1 MIVGLRRNIDYNE
14 AVQLVDK
21 GDFLLGG
28 LAYPATKIVRSPL
41 FQRMANGIE
50 ETHTQQTMNNL
61 DETQRVATMQKISV
75 EAGVSKQDLQE
86 LMSHISRMSQG
97 GQGGQGGGGGGDQD
111 MPPPPGRDVAKE
123 AQDNVLR
130 AQMQSLLEEQ
140 RKMDRHKD
148 MADEL
153 RQRLEA
159 QNSKDTRQEIIRE
172 IHQHHVHPIA
182 VPVPQTPP
190 DPRPLIEFVAS
201 QLAAQN
207 NNIHEVAKNLNMSQ
221 AEILNVLEQNIQNTT
236 NNYSFTPTV
245 INHNNVFQN
254 LTQNLTQNYS
264 IATPAGD
271 RSRSR
276 EPIESSMPMIEDI
289 PQREVIPVLSSARG
303 RSRSRTTKEE
313 PTPQLRRAIKDKS
326 MDVEVEI
333 IPQLPKKKAR
343 PRSQALEEET
353 PQLRKAIK
361 DRPRAE
367 SAEIIPQSEA
377 SGFSP
382 WPKPSTRSRSRAMED
397 EEETPQLTVVQRAVQ
412 LFQKEKQMKGSDM
425 EQIVPHLGNALMRA
439 KAKLL
444 TKRTAERRAS
454 VAPSRSISDIITEVE
469 SKGLPTDLSPRLRK
483 PMKLQMEAF
492 QSRPQLTSFGPTRR
506 TRRTSQNFV

>member
-86 LMSHISRMSQG
+86 LMNHISRMSQG
-97 GQGGQGGGGGGDQD
+97 GQGGGGAGGGGDQD

-148 MADEL
+148 IADEL

-276 EPIESSMPMIEDI
+276 EPIESSMIEDI
-289 PQREVIPVLSSARG
+289 PQRAKEEVIPVMSSARG

-333 IPQLPKKKAR
+333 IPQLPKKKTR

-367 SAEIIPQSEA
+367 STEIIPQL
-377 SGFSP
+377 
-382 WPKPSTRSRSRAMED
+382 TRSRSRAMED
-397 EEETPQLTVVQRAVQ
+397 EEETPQLTVVQRAIQ
-412 LFQKEKQMKGSDM
+412 LFQKEKQIKGSDM

-492 QSRPQLTSFGPTRR
+492 QSRPQVTSFGPTRR
-506 TRRTSQNFV
+506 TRRTSKNFV

>member
-50 ETHTQQTMNNL
+50 DAHTQQTMNNL

-97 GQGGQGGGGGGDQD
+97 GGQGGQGGGGGDQD

-148 MADEL
+148 IADEL

-182 VPVPQTPP
+182 VPIPSTPP

-276 EPIESSMPMIEDI
+276 EPIESSMIEDI
-289 PQREVIPVLSSARG
+289 PQRAKEEVIPVLSSARG

-367 SAEIIPQSEA
+367 SAEIIPQL
-377 SGFSP
+377 
-382 WPKPSTRSRSRAMED
+382 TRSRSRAME
-397 EEETPQLTVVQRAVQ
+397 EEETPQLTVVQRAIQ

-492 QSRPQLTSFGPTRR
+492 QSRPQVTSFGPTRR

>member
-1 MIVGLRRNIDYNE
+1 MIVGLRRNIDYND

-50 ETHTQQTMNNL
+50 DAHTQQTMNNL

-86 LMSHISRMSQG
+86 LMNHISRMSQG
-97 GQGGQGGGGGGDQD
+97 GQGGGGGGSDDQD

-140 RKMDRHKD
+140 RKMDRHKE

-153 RQRLEA
+153 RQKLEA

-190 DPRPLIEFVAS
+190 DPRPLIGFVAS

-221 AEILNVLEQNIQNTT
+221 AEILNVLENNIQNTT
-236 NNYSFTPTV
+236 NNYNFTPTL

-276 EPIESSMPMIEDI
+276 EPIESGMPMIEDI
-289 PQREVIPVLSSARG
+289 PQRAKEEVIPVMSSARG
-303 RSRSRTTKEE
+303 RSRSRTAVDE
-313 PTPQLRRAIKDKS
+313 PTPQLRKAIKDKS
-326 MDVEVEI
+326 MDVEIEV
-333 IPQLPKKKAR
+333 IPQLQKKKSR

-367 SAEIIPQSEA
+367 SAEIIPQM
-377 SGFSP
+377 
-382 WPKPSTRSRSRAMED
+382 TRSRSRAME

-412 LFQKEKQMKGSDM
+412 LFQKEKQTKGSEM

-444 TKRTAERRAS
+444 TKRSAERRAS

-492 QSRPQLTSFGPTRR
+492 QSRPQVTSFGPTRR
-506 TRRTSQNFV
+506 PRRISQNFV

>member
-86 LMSHISRMSQG
+86 LMNHISRMSQG
-97 GQGGQGGGGGGDQD
+97 GGQGGGGAGGGGDQD

-148 MADEL
+148 IADEL

-182 VPVPQTPP
+182 VPIPQTPP

-276 EPIESSMPMIEDI
+276 EPIESGMMIEDI
-289 PQREVIPVLSSARG
+289 PQQAKEEVIPVLSSARG

-333 IPQLPKKKAR
+333 IPQLPKKKTR

-367 SAEIIPQSEA
+367 SAEIIPQL
-377 SGFSP
+377 
-382 WPKPSTRSRSRAMED
+382 TRSRSRAMDE
-397 EEETPQLTVVQRAVQ
+397 EEETPQLTVVQRAIQ
-412 LFQKEKQMKGSDM
+412 LFQKEKQIKGSDM

-492 QSRPQLTSFGPTRR
+492 QSRPQVTSFGPTRR

>member
-1 MIVGLRRNIDYNE
+1 MIVGLRRNIDYND

-86 LMSHISRMSQG
+86 LMNHISRMSQG
-97 GQGGQGGGGGGDQD
+97 GQGGGGGSDDQD

-140 RKMDRHKD
+140 RKMDRHKE

-153 RQRLEA
+153 RQKLEA

-190 DPRPLIEFVAS
+190 DPRPLIGFVAS

-221 AEILNVLEQNIQNTT
+221 AEILNVLEQNVQNTT
-236 NNYSFTPTV
+236 NNYNFTPTL

-254 LTQNLTQNYS
+254 LTQNLTQTFS

-276 EPIESSMPMIEDI
+276 EPIESGMPMIEDI
-289 PQREVIPVLSSARG
+289 PQRAKEEIIPVMSSARG
-303 RSRSRTTKEE
+303 RSRSRTAVEE
-313 PTPQLRRAIKDKS
+313 PTPQLRRAIKDKP
-326 MDVEVEI
+326 MDVEVEV
-333 IPQLPKKKAR
+333 IPQLQKKKTR

-367 SAEIIPQSEA
+367 SAEIIPQM
-377 SGFSP
+377 
-382 WPKPSTRSRSRAMED
+382 TRSRSRAME

-412 LFQKEKQMKGSDM
+412 LFQKEKQTKGSEM

-492 QSRPQLTSFGPTRR
+492 QSRPQVTSFGPTRR
-506 TRRTSQNFV
+506 TRRISQNFV

>member
-1 MIVGLRRNIDYNE
+1 MIVGLRRNIDYND

-50 ETHTQQTMNNL
+50 DAHTQQTMNNL

-86 LMSHISRMSQG
+86 LMNHISRMSQG
-97 GQGGQGGGGGGDQD
+97 GQGGGQGGGGGGSDDQD

-140 RKMDRHKD
+140 RKMDRHKE

-153 RQRLEA
+153 RQKLEA

-190 DPRPLIEFVAS
+190 DPRPLIGFVAS

-221 AEILNVLEQNIQNTT
+221 AEILNVLENNVQNTV
-236 NNYSFTPTV
+236 NNYNFTPTL

-276 EPIESSMPMIEDI
+276 EPIESGMPMIEDI
-289 PQREVIPVLSSARG
+289 PQRAKEEVIPVMSSARG
-303 RSRSRTTKEE
+303 RSRSRTAVDE

-326 MDVEVEI
+326 MDVEVEV
-333 IPQLPKKKAR
+333 IPQLQKKKTR

-367 SAEIIPQSEA
+367 SAEIIPQSK
-377 SGFSP
+377 G
-382 WPKPSTRSRSRAMED
+382 STRSRSLAMEQ
-397 EEETPQLTVVQRAVQ
+397 EETPQLTVVQRAIQ
-412 LFQKEKQMKGSDM
+412 LFQKEKQTKGSEM

-444 TKRTAERRAS
+444 TKRSAERRAS

-492 QSRPQLTSFGPTRR
+492 QSRPQVTSFGPTRR
-506 TRRTSQNFV
+506 TRRISQNFV

>member
-148 MADEL
+148 IADEL

-182 VPVPQTPP
+182 VPIPSTPP

-276 EPIESSMPMIEDI
+276 EPIESGMPMIEDI
-289 PQREVIPVLSSARG
+289 PQRAIPVMSSARG
-303 RSRSRTTKEE
+303 RSRSRTAVEE

-333 IPQLPKKKAR
+333 IPQLPKKKTR

-367 SAEIIPQSEA
+367 SAEIIPQL
-377 SGFSP
+377 
-382 WPKPSTRSRSRAMED
+382 TRSRSRAME

>member
-1 MIVGLRRNIDYNE
+1 MIVGLRRNIDYND

-86 LMSHISRMSQG
+86 LMNHISRMSQSQG
-97 GQGGQGGGGGGDQD
+97 GGQGGGGGGSDDQD

-140 RKMDRHKD
+140 RKMDRHKE

-153 RQRLEA
+153 RQKLEA

-190 DPRPLIEFVAS
+190 DPRPLIGFVAS

-221 AEILNVLEQNIQNTT
+221 AEILNVLEQNVQNTT
-236 NNYSFTPTV
+236 NNYNFTPTL

-254 LTQNLTQNYS
+254 LTQNLTQTFS

-276 EPIESSMPMIEDI
+276 EPIESGMPMIEDI
-289 PQREVIPVLSSARG
+289 PQRAKEEIIPVMSSARG
-303 RSRSRTTKEE
+303 RSRSRTAKEE
-313 PTPQLRRAIKDKS
+313 PTPQMRRAIKDKS
-326 MDVEVEI
+326 MDVEVEV
-333 IPQLPKKKAR
+333 IPQLQKKKTR

-367 SAEIIPQSEA
+367 SAEIIPQM
-377 SGFSP
+377 
-382 WPKPSTRSRSRAMED
+382 TRSRSRAME

-412 LFQKEKQMKGSDM
+412 LFQKEKAMKGSDM

-492 QSRPQLTSFGPTRR
+492 QSRPQVTSFGPTRR
-506 TRRTSQNFV
+506 TRRISQNFV

>member
-50 ETHTQQTMNNL
+50 DAHTQQTMNNL

-97 GQGGQGGGGGGDQD
+97 GQGGGGAGGGGDQD

-276 EPIESSMPMIEDI
+276 EPIESGMMIEDI
-289 PQREVIPVLSSARG
+289 PQRAIPVMSSARG
-303 RSRSRTTKEE
+303 RSRSRTAVEE

-361 DRPRAE
+361 DKPRAE
-367 SAEIIPQSEA
+367 SAEIIPQL
-377 SGFSP
+377 
-382 WPKPSTRSRSRAMED
+382 TRSRSRAMED

-454 VAPSRSISDIITEVE
+454 VAPKRSISDIITEVE

>member
-1 MIVGLRRNIDYNE
+1 MIVGLRRNIDYND

-86 LMSHISRMSQG
+86 LMNHISRMSQSQG
-97 GQGGQGGGGGGDQD
+97 GGQGGGGGGYGDDQD

-140 RKMDRHKD
+140 RKMDRHKE

-153 RQRLEA
+153 RQKLEA

-172 IHQHHVHPIA
+172 IHQHHVHPFA
-182 VPVPQTPP
+182 VPVAQTPP
-190 DPRPLIEFVAS
+190 DPRPLIGFVAS

-221 AEILNVLEQNIQNTT
+221 AEILNVLGEASFTQNTT
-236 NNYSFTPTV
+236 NNYNFTPTL

-254 LTQNLTQNYS
+254 LTQNLTQTFS

-276 EPIESSMPMIEDI
+276 EPIESGMPMIEDI
-289 PQREVIPVLSSARG
+289 PQRAKEEIIPVMSSARG
-303 RSRSRTTKEE
+303 RSRSRTAKEE
-313 PTPQLRRAIKDKS
+313 PTPQMRRAIKDKP
-326 MDVEVEI
+326 MDVEVEV
-333 IPQLPKKKAR
+333 IPQLQKKKTR

-367 SAEIIPQSEA
+367 SAEIIPQM
-377 SGFSP
+377 
-382 WPKPSTRSRSRAMED
+382 TRSRSRAME
-397 EEETPQLTVVQRAVQ
+397 EEETPQLTVVQRAIQ
-412 LFQKEKQMKGSDM
+412 LFQKEKQTKGSEM

-492 QSRPQLTSFGPTRR
+492 QSRPQVTSFGPTRR
-506 TRRTSQNFV
+506 TRRISQNFV

>member
-97 GQGGQGGGGGGDQD
+97 GQGGGGAGGGGGDQD

-148 MADEL
+148 IADEL

-182 VPVPQTPP
+182 VPIPQTPP

-276 EPIESSMPMIEDI
+276 EPIESGMPMIEDI

-367 SAEIIPQSEA
+367 SAEIIPQL
-377 SGFSP
+377 
-382 WPKPSTRSRSRAMED
+382 TRSRSRAME

-412 LFQKEKQMKGSDM
+412 LFQKEKQIKGSDM